1 MRARIV
7 VVGGGILGLAVAA
20 RAARRGI
27 AVTLLEKE
35 DRWAAHQ
42 TGHNSGV
49 VHAGPYYRPGSLKAR
64 MCAAGNASMIAF
76 AQEHGIPHA
85 VPGKLIVATDEPER
99 ERLHELHRRAEA
111 NGVPSRLIGPEEASD
126 YEPEV
131 YAVEALR
138 VESTG
143 IIDYAAVCEVLARIA
158 ADNGAELLTGA
169 KVTRIRHRG
178 DGVVV
183 EHTRG
188 ETAAGLLVNCAGLH
202 SDRIA
207 RLAGVDPEV
216 RIVPFRG
223 EYYELV
229 PERRD
234 LVRGLI
240 YPVPD
245 PELPFLGVHLT
256 RMIDGSVHAGPNAVL
271 ALKREGYR
279 WRDVG
284 LRDTVDA
291 LTYPGF
297 VRMASHNLETGVR
310 EVARSLSRSAFA
322 ASLARLVPEIER
334 HDIVRAG
341 SGVRAQAIHR
351 DGSLADDFVIQRAP
365 HQLHVLNAPSPAA
378 TSALEIAAHLLAEA
392 GFEGRRGGLTHSAAF
407 QRPPRD

>member
-1 MRARIV
+1 MSRSIV
-7 VVGGGILGLAVAA
+7 IVGGGILGLAVAA
-20 RAARRGI
+20 RAARAGV

-35 DRWAAHQ
+35 SRWAGHQ

-49 VHAGPYYRPGSLKAR
+49 VHAGPYYKPGSLKAR
-64 MCAAGNASMIAF
+64 MCAAGNASMLAF
-76 AQEHGIPHA
+76 AREHGIPHA
-85 VPGKLIVATDEPER
+85 VPGKLIVAVEDR
-99 ERLHELHRRAEA
+99 ELAGLDELHRRAVA
-111 NGVPSRLIGPEEASD
+111 NGVPCRLIDADEASD

-131 YAVEALR
+131 YALRALR

-143 IIDYAAVCEVLARIA
+143 IIDYPAVCRVLAELA
-158 ADNGAELLTGA
+158 QEAGAELLTGA
-169 KVTRIRHRG
+169 EVTAIRSTP

-188 ETAAGLLVNCAGLH
+188 AARADGLVNCAGLH
-202 SDRIA
+202 ADRIA
-207 RLAGVDPEV
+207 RLAGVEPEV

-223 EYYELV
+223 EYYELR

-271 ALKREGYR
+271 ALAREGYR
-279 WRDVG
+279 WRDVR
-284 LRDTVDA
+284 LRDAAEA

-297 VRMASHNLETGVR
+297 LRMASRNLGTGAR
-310 EVARSLSRSAFA
+310 EVARSLSRNAFA
-322 ASLARLVPEIER
+322 RSLARLVPAIESA
-334 HDIVRAG
+334 DIVRAG
-341 SGVRAQAIHR
+341 SGVRAQAVR
-351 DGSLADDFVIQRAP
+351 PDGALADDFVIQHAP

-378 TSALEIAAHLLAEA
+378 TSALEIAKHLVAEA
-392 GFEGRRGGLTHSAAF
+392 I
-407 QRPPRD
+407 PV